1 MHGAQVTS
9 HCKQNSVPRGAGHPR
24 APPLSGRPT
33 LITYLSSCAGHM
45 HETPPARRRVVGG
58 ALCDGKLCVPGA
70 VVKATSA
77 THSLTSSSDAGLYS
91 LTHVEPSSETFS
103 PHTQLPAAQD
113 QVQQCSA
120 FVGHVRCQ
128 SECSAVRVMTAIIR
142 KAIVTPLRS
151 TIITICRRHFSCS
164 LHHQAAFLA
173 CSPRENRSHPTPLL
187 TSFTHHIGSE
197 HLATV
202 DN

>member
-1 MHGAQVTS
+1 MCAHQHTETGTVHGAQVTS
-9 HCKQNSVPRGAGHPR
+9 HCKQNSVRRGAGHPR

-77 THSLTSSSDAGLYS
+77 AHSLTSSSDAGLYS
-91 LTHVEPSSETFS
+91 LTHVEPSSEACS

-128 SECSAVRVMTAIIR
+128 SECSSRDDCNHQKGNRNAITVNYHHNLPSALFLLIASSSRFPRV
-142 KAIVTPLRS
+142 
-151 TIITICRRHFSCS
+151 F
-164 LHHQAAFLA
+164 AA
-173 CSPRENRSHPTPLL
+173 
-187 TSFTHHIGSE
+187 
-197 HLATV
+197 
-202 DN
+202 